1 MSFPSRAVNSGYD
14 ACSASADAMPI
25 EIEKKYRLES
35 GRVEPLRRRLKE
47 VGAEGQGIAEFEENV
62 IYTGPGLD
70 PARRVLRLRRKGD
83 RAVFTFKERE
93 LTSSAI
99 KRQREEETEVSDAHA
114 LAAILE
120 ALGYRP
126 ALVYEKRRET
136 WRIAG
141 AEVVLDELPFG
152 LFVEIEGEEARIL
165 EVEKL
170 LGLGGAEAEHA
181 PYPEL
186 TLRHGTTR
194 GDVCEARFNEQAAE
208 SR

>member
-1 MSFPSRAVNSGYD
+1 
-14 ACSASADAMPI
+14 MPI
-25 EIEKKYRLES
+25 EVEKKYRLTPERLES
-35 GRVEPLRRRLKE
+35 LRRRLRD
-47 VGAEGQGIAEFEENV
+47 VGAEGRGSAEFEENV

-70 PARRVLRLRRKGD
+70 PARRALRLRRKGG

-93 LTSSAI
+93 LSGSAV
-99 KRQREEETEVSDAHA
+99 KRQREEETEVSDAAA
-114 LAAILE
+114 LASILE

-136 WRIAG
+136 WRIAET
-141 AEVVLDELPFG
+141 EVVLDELPFG

-170 LGLGGAEAEHA
+170 LGLDGAEAEHA

-186 TLRHGTTR
+186 TLRHGEKK
-194 GDVCEARFNEQAAE
+194 GDTFE
-208 SR
+208 SRF

>member
-1 MSFPSRAVNSGYD
+1 
-14 ACSASADAMPI
+14 MPI
-25 EIEKKYRLES
+25 EVEKKYRLEA
-35 GRVEPLRRRLKE
+35 GQVEPLRRRLRE
-47 VGAEGQGIAEFEENV
+47 AGAEGRGGAEFEENV

-70 PARRVLRLRRKGD
+70 PARRVLRLRRKGG
-83 RAVFTFKERE
+83 RAVFTFKERD
-93 LTSSAI
+93 LSGSPV
-99 KRQREEETEVSDAHA
+99 KRQREEETEVSDAGA

-136 WRIAG
+136 WHVAG

-152 LFVEIEGEEARIL
+152 LFVEIEGDEPCIL

-170 LGLGGAEAEHA
+170 LGLDSAEAEHA

-186 TLRHGTTR
+186 TLRHGVKK
-194 GDVCEARFNEQAAE
+194 GDTFEARF
-208 SR
+208 